1 MPTSQKRVQVLFRPA
16 VLEVLEQ
23 LANEQGVTLSK
34 ISAQLVEEALES
46 RGLVDRKT
54 LADQS
59 RKMTAYISHHKKIK
73 GNEKKELLKKALLE
87 LLSDE

>member
-23 LANEQGVTLSK
+23 LSNEKGITLSK

-46 RGLVDRKT
+46 KGLIDRKALT
-54 LADQS
+54 NKT
-59 RKMTAYISHHKKIK
+59 RKLEVVAKNTNQKVKRD
-73 GNEKKELLKKALLE
+73 EKKELLKQALLE
-87 LLSDE
+87 LLSD